1 MFEFL
6 LRFLLSFVRGMGGP
20 DLDKWIR
27 NLPGAIGQELA
38 TIVKGSLGNDGKA
51 TIDTEKRISEWVKT
65 KGKDATSLIAV
76 LLDGVSTLPAAGGS
90 LLDGYLQVLN
100 LIAAAISET
109 HSSLVLRG
117 FVHDKSFLS
126 YWKLDLL
133 IKSGSRFEQ
142 DRGASM
148 IHGRSLGI
156 VIHLLSENYS
166 SETLVL
172 LNKQIRNSRFRQLD
186 STLESGSQIVRAIYE
201 TRVEMEDESSH
212 TIPSGAPA
220 LIELVD
226 SLYEALDAQA
236 AVFNDLQKTLEAI
249 KTKRGP

>member
-6 LRFLLSFVRGMGGP
+6 LRFLLSFVGGIGGP

-148 IHGRSLGI
+148 IHGR
-156 VIHLLSENYS
+156 
-166 SETLVL
+166 
-172 LNKQIRNSRFRQLD
+172 
-186 STLESGSQIVRAIYE
+186 
-201 TRVEMEDESSH
+201 
-212 TIPSGAPA
+212 
-220 LIELVD
+220 
-226 SLYEALDAQA
+226 
-236 AVFNDLQKTLEAI
+236 
-249 KTKRGP
+249 